1 MKINLSEY
9 GFKVLQIETKA
20 ACNMACSFCPYPIKT
35 DKESFLNLE
44 EIYNILDQINSKD
57 KEFRYITFSQFNE
70 PLLDSRIFQI
80 IEYAQNKNLKVHF
93 ITNGLLLNKDKN
105 ISELI
110 RLKPDIKISL
120 QIIELDKHFQGR
132 GLNMDLIRYSKTI
145 FDFCNKVK
153 DKNIKVS
160 IDIGCNLNDNKF
172 KLFLKK
178 ILGLQTGDPSIIN
191 DKKKFIKVLNN
202 FIEEISKIKNNESL
216 KDNKQIIVDN
226 FKNSK
231 ITNLTDYHVQNGV
244 KIAENITIKIKP
256 FFYGRKINE
265 FNELLSDTFVCNSEI
280 LGILADGSI
289 VPCCLA
295 YDDEISLGNVK
306 KNKLKDVLEEND
318 FIKNLRNY
326 DGKKHSVC
334 KKCFGEPTKRGV
346 ILRSIYNNFKKII
359 NF

>member
-9 GFKVLQIETKA
+9 GFTGLQIETKA

-35 DKESFLNLE
+35 DKESVLNLE
-44 EIYNILDQINSKD
+44 EIYDILDQVNSED
-57 KEFRYITFSQFNE
+57 KKFRYITFSQFNE
-70 PLLDSRIFQI
+70 PLLDNRIFQI
-80 IEYAQNKNLKVHF
+80 IEYAQNKNLKVNF
-93 ITNGLLLNKDKN
+93 ITNGLLLNKEKN

-120 QIIELDKHFQGR
+120 QIIELDKHFKGR

-153 DKNIKVS
+153 NKNIKVT

-172 KLFLKK
+172 KFFLKK
-178 ILGLQTGDPSIIN
+178 IFGWQSGDPSIIN
-191 DKKKFIKVLNN
+191 NKKKFIQVLNT
-202 FIEEISKIKNNESL
+202 FIEEISKINNSEIL
-216 KDNKQIIVDN
+216 KDKNTLITEN

-231 ITNLTDYHVQNGV
+231 ITNLSNYDNQNGL

-256 FFYGRKINE
+256 FFYGRRINE

-306 KNKLKDVLEEND
+306 NIKLKNVLEKNE
-318 FIKNLRNY
+318 FIKNLRSY

-359 NF
+359 SF